1 MYITN
6 MKYNKTASIIG
17 QGGKVIGRMPRDRVK
32 SVGYNRSGIRVD
44 TRKGTRFVWF
54 FARPFRVLVA
64 NA

>member
-1 MYITN
+1 

-17 QGGKVIGRMPRDRVK
+17 QGGRIIGRMPRDRVK
-32 SVGYNRSGIRVD
+32 SIGFNRAGIRVD
-44 TRKGTRFVWF
+44 TRKGKRIVLF